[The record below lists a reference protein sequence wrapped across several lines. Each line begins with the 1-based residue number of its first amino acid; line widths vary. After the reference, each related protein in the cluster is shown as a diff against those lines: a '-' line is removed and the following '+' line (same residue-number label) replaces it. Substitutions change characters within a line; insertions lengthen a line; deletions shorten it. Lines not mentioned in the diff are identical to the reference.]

1 MRPSILTPTIATT
14 MVLLIMKVLKYLRVT
29 EDVDIG
35 LLIPATLPL
44 TITEFIT
51 VVNMVDADLGLKRPA
66 TIFIAIAELIILVL
80 MVYVELGIKKP
91 ATLTLEIVDQDMM
104 LMGDLN
110 IGLRPE
116 TIPPITQAVMADC

>member
-1 MRPSILTPTIATT
+1 M
-14 MVLLIMKVLKYLRVT
+14 MVKVLKYMRVM
-29 EDVDIG
+29 EDVAIG
-35 LLIPATLPL
+35 ILRPVTLPI
-44 TITEFIT
+44 ITSEFIT

-91 ATLTLEIVDQDMM
+91 ATLTLEIVEQDMM

-110 IGLRPE
+110 IDLRPE
-116 TIPPITQAVMADC
+116 TIPPITQAVMSDC